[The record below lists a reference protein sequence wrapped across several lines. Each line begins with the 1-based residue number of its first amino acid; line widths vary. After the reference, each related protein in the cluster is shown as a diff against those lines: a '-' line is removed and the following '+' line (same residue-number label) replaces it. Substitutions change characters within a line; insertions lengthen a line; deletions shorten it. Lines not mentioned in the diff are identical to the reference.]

1 MHYHF
6 VRERVLSG
14 EVELTYVLTDQQ
26 IADIFT
32 KPLGLD
38 KLRQF
43 SGALGLRHLDVP
55 NLRGRTDRKNHER
68 GQERSGSAND
78 VESNDEF
85 DFGSTEE
92 AEGSNRIKKLKPSDQ
107 GGDEAKKGKKAKTWS
122 DVVKGLK
129 IEDELETASRFGSDV

>member
-1 MHYHF
+1 M
-6 VRERVLSG
+6 
-14 EVELTYVLTDQQ
+14 
-26 IADIFT
+26 
-32 KPLGLD
+32 
-38 KLRQF
+38 
-43 SGALGLRHLDVP
+43 P

-107 GGDEAKKGKKAKTWS
+107 GGDEAKKGKKAKTWL

-129 IEDELETASRFGSDV
+129 IEYELETTNSDKSRDKLEIVDSVWMFDSETPNQLRAKRKKGQQKRRQHRDNKEAGKGRTSIQAD